1 MFASLDSIVY
11 QIQLP
16 FVSGGANGLSSQE
29 VPERREAFIGLIA
42 PIGVNIEGVVGALS
56 DALRNIAYETNAI
69 RLTDLIEEQKSRYDT
84 GYNSQFERY
93 QKFIKAGD
101 ELCEDAKRDDLF
113 VLYGVGKLNDQF
125 TERSKSLP
133 NNVVHVFRQLKRV
146 EEIET
151 LRSVFGTNVL
161 MVACHATRSSR
172 MAYLGSKI
180 LSSSR
185 GLSRSEL
192 DAKAL
197 EIIAIDENEKD
208 NPHGQRVV
216 ECFSHADF
224 VLDCTTHAALTASA
238 SRFVETFF
246 GNPFTSP
253 TVDEYCSYV
262 AKSASLRSV
271 DLSRQVGAAIFGA
284 NCEIISLGCNE
295 VPKSGGGTYWVHP
308 TEDFRDFR
316 LGIDSNHKVRTDML
330 RDLLTRLQA
339 DRWLSSDYSG
349 TKPDDL
355 VELAIRRD
363 VGNDGPLAGAMVNDV
378 IEYGRMVHAEM
389 NAITDA
395 ARFRRSTEGATLY
408 CTTMPCHLC
417 SKLVIAAGIKRVV
430 YIEPYQKSLVEELFN
445 DSVTLEGTDGDHR
458 VRFEQLRGVTPL
470 GFKTVFSKG
479 KRKNSDGTART
490 WERASASPVFVS
502 DIPYYAQLES
512 ILVDDLKA
520 AVSLINSKV
529 PSFELTP

>member
-1 MFASLDSIVY
+1 M
-11 QIQLP
+11 
-16 FVSGGANGLSSQE
+16 SSQV
-29 VPERREAFIGLIA
+29 VPQRREAFIGLIA
-42 PIGVNIEGVVGALS
+42 PIGVNIDGVVAALA
-56 DALRNIAYETNAI
+56 DALRNISYDTNPI
-69 RLTDLIEEQKSRYDT
+69 RLTDLIEEQSARYDT
-84 GYNSQFERY
+84 SYASPFERY
-93 QKFIKAGD
+93 QKFIRAGD
-101 ELCEDAKRDDLF
+101 ELCEDAKQDDLF
-113 VLYGVGKLNDQF
+113 ALYGVGRLNSQF
-125 TERSKSLP
+125 PDRAKNLP
-133 NNVVHVFRQLKRV
+133 ENVVHVFRQLKRV
-146 EEIET
+146 EEINT
-151 LRSVFGTNVL
+151 LKSVFGTNVL

-172 MAYLGSKI
+172 ITYLGSKI

-192 DAKAL
+192 DSKAL

-208 NPHGQRVV
+208 NPHGQRVI

-224 VLDCTTHAALTASA
+224 VLDCTTHAALTTSA
-238 SRFVETFF
+238 NRFVETFF
-246 GNPFTSP
+246 GNPFVSP

-295 VPKSGGGTYWVHP
+295 VPKAGGGTYWVHP
-308 TEDFRDFR
+308 TDDFRDFR
-316 LGIDSNHKVRTDML
+316 LGVDSNHKVRTDML
-330 RDLLTRLQA
+330 RDLLSRLQLNGWLA
-339 DRWLSSDYSG
+339 DSYAG

-355 VELAIRRD
+355 VELAITKA
-363 VGNDGPLAGAMVNDV
+363 GEKDGPLAGAMVNDV

-430 YIEPYQKSLVEELFN
+430 YIEPYQKSLVEELFS
-445 DSVTLEGTDGDHR
+445 DSVTLEGSEGDHR
-458 VRFEQLRGVTPL
+458 VSFEQLRGVTPL

-479 KRKNSDGTART
+479 KRKNSDGSARNWDRATAK
-490 WERASASPVFVS
+490 PVFVS
-502 DIPYYAQLES
+502 DIAYYAQLEP
-512 ILVDDLKA
+512 IMVDTLKA
-520 AVSLINSKV
+520 AIELVSKKV
-529 PSFELTP
+529 PSFELTSD

>member
-1 MFASLDSIVY
+1 MNAQV
-11 QIQLP
+11 
-16 FVSGGANGLSSQE
+16 
-29 VPERREAFIGLIA
+29 VPDRREAFIGLIA
-42 PIGVNIEGVVGALS
+42 PIGVNIDGVVIALS
-56 DALRNIAYETNAI
+56 DALRNISYETNPI
-69 RLTDLIEEQKSRYDT
+69 RLTDLIEEQKARYDT
-84 GYNSQFERY
+84 NYISQFERY

-101 ELCEDAKRDDLF
+101 ELCEDGGRDDLF
-113 VLYGVGKLNDQF
+113 ALYGVGRLNAQYKDRNK
-125 TERSKSLP
+125 TLP
-133 NNVVHVFRQLKRV
+133 SNVVHVFRQLKRV
-146 EEIET
+146 DEIET
-151 LRSVFGTNVL
+151 LRSVFGTNIL
-161 MVACHATRSSR
+161 MVACHATKSSR
-172 MAYLGSKI
+172 ITYLGSKI

-185 GLSRSEL
+185 GLGRSEL
-192 DAKAL
+192 DARAL

-224 VLDCTTHAALTASA
+224 VMDCTTHAALTASA

-246 GNPFTSP
+246 GNPFASP

-271 DLSRQVGAAIFGA
+271 DLSRQVGAAIFGK
-284 NCEIISLGCNE
+284 NCEVISLGCNE
-295 VPKSGGGTYWVHP
+295 VPKAGGGTYWVHP
-308 TEDFRDFR
+308 TDDFRDFR
-316 LGIDSNHKVRTDML
+316 LGVDSNHKVRTDML
-330 RDLLTRLQA
+330 RDLLTRLQTSG
-339 DRWLSSDYSG
+339 WLSENYET

-355 VELAIRRD
+355 VDLAIKR
-363 VGNDGPLAGAMVNDV
+363 GSENDGPLAGAMVNDV

-445 DSVTLEGTDGDHR
+445 DSVTMEAADGDHR
-458 VRFEQLRGVTPL
+458 VSFEQLRGVTPL

-479 KRKNSDGTART
+479 KRKNADGTARV
-490 WERASASPVFVS
+490 WDRATANPVFAT
-502 DIPYYAQLES
+502 DIAYYPPLEA
-512 ILVDDLKA
+512 ILVDKLKNA
-520 AVSLINSKV
+520 LAGVKAK
-529 PSFELTP
+529 PPAFELSSQ